1 MDLKALSEIP
11 PWDWPED
18 AAATILRALTEES
31 TTPAERL
38 LAAELAG
45 DSTIVNDELA
55 EALLSIACRDDAPVA
70 LRGAAAIALGPALEH
85 ESLRDPEDSDDDD
98 DELLSGRMVRRT
110 QSLLRRLCLTEHL
123 SRDVR
128 RRSLEASVRLPQKW
142 HRDAVRTAYGSY
154 DPSWK
159 LTAVFCMRFI
169 RGFDKEVLEALDSED
184 AEIRYQAVSAAGNW
198 ALDAAWP
205 HVAGL
210 FGSEAVDKGLLLASI
225 EAVASIRPTEALG
238 ILVDLTDSEDEDI
251 VEAAFDA
258 LAMAEGALEGAAEED

>member
-11 PWDWPED
+11 PLDWPED
-18 AAATILRALTEES
+18 AAATILRAFTEES

-55 EALLSIACRDDAPVA
+55 EALLSIACRDDAPVD

-85 ESLRDPEDSDDDD
+85 ESLRDPEDSDDD
-98 DELLSGRMVRRT
+98 ELLSGRMVRRT

-123 SRDVR
+123 PRDVR

-154 DPSWK
+154 DAAWR

-184 AEIRYQAVSAAGNW
+184 AEIRYQAVFAAGNW

-258 LAMAEGALEGAAEED
+258 LAMAEGALEEATEED

>member
-1 MDLKALSEIP
+1 MDVKVLDETP

-18 AAATILRALTEES
+18 AGATLLRALTDDRAE
-31 TTPAERL
+31 PPERL

-45 DSTIVNDELA
+45 DCTVVNDELA
-55 EALLSIACRDDAPVA
+55 EALLSIACRDDAPVD
-70 LRGAAAIALGPALEH
+70 LRGTAAIALGPALEH

-98 DELLSGRMVRRT
+98 DELLSGRMVRRI

-123 SRDVR
+123 SRDIR

-154 DPSWK
+154 DPAWK

-169 RGFDKEVLEALDSED
+169 RGFDDQILEALDSED
-184 AEIRYQAVSAAGNW
+184 AEVRYEAVCAAGNW
-198 ALDAAWP
+198 ELDAAWP

-210 FGSEAVDKGLLLASI
+210 FGSEAIEKRLLLAAI
-225 EAVASIRPTEALG
+225 EAAALIRPKEVFG
-238 ILVDLTDSEDEDI
+238 ILGDLTDSDDGDI
-251 VEAAFDA
+251 VEAALGA
-258 LAMAEGALEGAAEED
+258 LAMVEGLGEEH